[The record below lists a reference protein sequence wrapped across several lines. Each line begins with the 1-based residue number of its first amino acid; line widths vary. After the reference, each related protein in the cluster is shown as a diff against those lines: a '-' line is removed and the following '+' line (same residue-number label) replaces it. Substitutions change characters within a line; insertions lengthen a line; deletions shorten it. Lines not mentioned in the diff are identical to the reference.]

1 MNHEQIK
8 KVFLETCP
16 KSIDFIA
23 LKFIKNKA
31 KYCSVKNSFP
41 HSNSLVTDKGI
52 QVEVL
57 HGGQFSYAATHDI
70 SPHGIKSAIKRAIL
84 LNEQSLKWNLFPFS
98 LRTRPNFEQGQK
110 ELLSKSLGKET
121 TLGEINDVLSLACG
135 VMKKETAIIHSE
147 GHGSLRNI
155 ETYHITSNGDE
166 DLNTRGLLDFSLKA
180 IAQSNNDIQTRT
192 WGNTLQLGSSFFQK
206 ELFKKEASRIAKE
219 AIDLANAP
227 ECPSEAMDV
236 ILLPDQMILQIHES
250 IGHPLELDRILGDER
265 NYAGLSFIK
274 KENFGQYQYGSPKLN
289 ITFDPTVE
297 TEAAS
302 YALDDTGVKASKEF
316 IIKEGKLL
324 RGLGS
329 LESQERSRLKG
340 VACSRMSSWNRPP
353 IDRMANLNLE
363 PGETSFESMV
373 SNMKR
378 GIIMA
383 TNKSWSIDDY
393 RNKFQFGSEYAQLVE
408 DGRPTK
414 IVKNPNYRG
423 ITTPFWHKLKEVGN
437 QKSRE
442 IFGTPYCGK
451 GEPNQAIEVGHAS
464 PACLFENVE
473 VFGGA

>member
-121 TLGEINDVLSLACG
+121 SLGEINDVLSLACG

-166 DLNTRGLLDFSLKA
+166 DLNTRSLLDFSLKA

-206 ELFKKEASRIAKE
+206 EK
-219 AIDLANAP
+219 
-227 ECPSEAMDV
+227 
-236 ILLPDQMILQIHES
+236 H
-250 IGHPLELDRILGDER
+250 
-265 NYAGLSFIK
+265 
-274 KENFGQYQYGSPKLN
+274 
-289 ITFDPTVE
+289 
-297 TEAAS
+297 
-302 YALDDTGVKASKEF
+302 
-316 IIKEGKLL
+316 
-324 RGLGS
+324 
-329 LESQERSRLKG
+329 
-340 VACSRMSSWNRPP
+340 
-353 IDRMANLNLE
+353 
-363 PGETSFESMV
+363 
-373 SNMKR
+373 
-378 GIIMA
+378 
-383 TNKSWSIDDY
+383 
-393 RNKFQFGSEYAQLVE
+393 FGSHCL
-408 DGRPTK
+408 
-414 IVKNPNYRG
+414 INYY
-423 ITTPFWHKLKEVGN
+423 FLK
-437 QKSRE
+437 
-442 IFGTPYCGK
+442 F
-451 GEPNQAIEVGHAS
+451 
-464 PACLFENVE
+464 LLD
-473 VFGGA
+473 

>member
-8 KVFLETCP
+8 KVFQEICP
-16 KSIDFIA
+16 SNIDFIS
-23 LKFIKNKA
+23 LKLIKTKA
-31 KYCSVKNSFP
+31 KLCSVKNSFP
-41 HSNSLVTDKGI
+41 HSNKLVMDEGI
-52 QVEVL
+52 QIEVL
-57 HGGQFSYAATHDI
+57 HRGQFSYAATHDV
-70 SPHGIKSAIKRAIL
+70 SLHGIKAAVKKAVF
-84 LNEQSLKWNLFPFS
+84 LNEHSIKWNLFPFS
-98 LRTRPNFEQGQK
+98 LKTRPSFELGQK
-110 ELLSKSLGKET
+110 KVSSKKLKNET
-121 TLGEINDVLSLACG
+121 TLGEINDVLGLACDE
-135 VMKKETAIIHSE
+135 MKRETGIIHCE
-147 GHGSLRNI
+147 GHGSLRNV
-155 ETYHITSNGDE
+155 ETYHLTTNGSE
-166 DLNTRGLLDFSLKA
+166 DLNSRDLLDFSLKA
-180 IAQSNNDIQTRT
+180 IAKNKSDIQTRT
-192 WGNTLQLGSSFFQK
+192 WGNTLQLGPSFFQK

-219 AIDLANAP
+219 AIELTHAP
-227 ECPSEAMDV
+227 ECPTEAMDL

-274 KENFGQYQYGSPKLN
+274 KENFGGYQYGSPKLN

-302 YALDDTGVKASKEF
+302 YSLDDTGAKASKEF

-329 LESQERSRLKG
+329 LESQERTNLKG

-363 PGETSFESMV
+363 PGGATFDSMV
-373 SNMKR
+373 SQMKR

-393 RNKFQFGSEYAQLVE
+393 RNKFQFGCEYAQLVE

-423 ITTPFWHKLKEVGN
+423 ITTPFWHNLKEVGDG
-437 QKSRE
+437 KSRE
-442 IFGTPYCGK
+442 IFGTAYCGK
-451 GEPNQAIEVGHAS
+451 GEPNQAIDVGHAS
-464 PACLFENVE
+464 PACLFENIE

>member
-1 MNHEQIK
+1 MDHEQIK
-8 KVFLETCP
+8 MVFRESCP
-16 KSIDFIA
+16 KGIDFVA
-23 LKFIKNKA
+23 LKLIKTRA
-31 KYCSVKNSFP
+31 KLCSVKNSFP
-41 HSNSLVTDKGI
+41 HSNSLVTDEGI
-52 QVEVL
+52 QIEVL
-57 HGGQFSYAATHDI
+57 HKGQFSYAATHDI
-70 SPHGIKSAIKRAIL
+70 TPHGIKTAIRKALL
-84 LNEQSLKWNLFPFS
+84 LNEHSLKWNLFPFS
-98 LRTRPNFEQGQK
+98 LKTRPNFEAGQK
-110 ELLSKSLGKET
+110 RISPKSLKNQT

-135 VMKKETAIIHSE
+135 VMKKESSIIHCE

-155 ETYHITSNGDE
+155 ETYHITSNGSE
-166 DLNTRGLLDFSLKA
+166 DLTSKGLLDFSLKA
-180 IAQSNNDIQTRT
+180 IAKNNSEIQTRT
-192 WGNTLQLGSSFFQK
+192 WGNTLQLGPSFFEK
-206 ELFKKEASRIAKE
+206 ELFKKEAYRIAKE
-219 AIDLANAP
+219 AIELTNAP
-227 ECPSEAMDV
+227 ECPSETMDLV
-236 ILLPDQMILQIHES
+236 LLPDQMILQIHES

-274 KENFGQYQYGSPKLN
+274 KENFGEYQYGSNKLN

-302 YALDDTGVKASKEF
+302 YKLDDTGATATKEF

-329 LESQERSRLKG
+329 LESQERTGLKG

-363 PGETSFESMV
+363 PGNASFDSIV
-373 SNMKR
+373 SQIKR

-393 RNKFQFGSEYAQLVE
+393 RNKFQFGCEYAQLVE

-414 IVKNPNYRG
+414 VVKNPNYRG
-423 ITTPFWHKLKEVGN
+423 VTTPFWHNLKEVGDG
-437 QKSRE
+437 QSRE

-464 PACLFENVE
+464 PACLFENIE
-473 VFGGA
+473 VFGGV